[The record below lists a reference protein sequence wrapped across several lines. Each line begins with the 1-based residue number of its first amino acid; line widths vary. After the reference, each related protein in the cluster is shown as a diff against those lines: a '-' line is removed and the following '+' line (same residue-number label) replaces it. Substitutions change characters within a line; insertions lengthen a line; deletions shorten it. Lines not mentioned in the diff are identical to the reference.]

1 MQILSSHKARKIP
14 FVPERAEASMH
25 QRRKTMGKT
34 RSFHFLWGFV
44 CLILALRFTG
54 AKAGSLFSGN
64 LVSRGLTIGLSGNSI
79 AEPILFLP
87 GDNRDEVAAPQK
99 TGGIGFSAGYQWM
112 FERKGF
118 SAGIDFMSAP
128 LSTFVQPAGAGSFL
142 TSVYGPAT
150 YRNPGYLLW
159 LADFGLYLMPLGGV
173 PLSVAGFLDLGMSVE
188 SYTLVQFSGNPVLG
202 YGQNGYGSMSR
213 AHGQFGFGLGCS
225 VSVNRTISVFVKYR
239 WLFGE
244 GKEKF
249 KFDHED
255 ANYRYFKGNG
265 YDLEGPTKIFTV
277 GAAILFPKR

>member
-1 MQILSSHKARKIP
+1 
-14 FVPERAEASMH
+14 MH
-25 QRRKTMGKT
+25 KT
-34 RSFHFLWGFV
+34 RLHRCLCGLV
-44 CLILALRFTG
+44 CLILTSQFTG
-54 AKAGSLFSGN
+54 AQAGPWSGRD
-64 LVSRGLTIGLSGNSI
+64 LVSRGLFVGLSYNSI

-87 GDNRDEVAAPQK
+87 GNNRDELAAPQK
-99 TGGIGFSAGYQWM
+99 TKGIGFSAGYQWM

-128 LSTFVQPAGAGSFL
+128 LSTFVQPAGAGSFMM
-142 TSVYGPAT
+142 SIYGPAT
-150 YRNPGYLLW
+150 YRNPGYTLW
-159 LADFGLYLMPLGGV
+159 LADFGLYLMPFGGA
-173 PLSVAGFLDLGMSVE
+173 PLALEGFFDVGMSVE
-188 SYTLVQFSGNPVLG
+188 SYTLVQSSQNPALG
-202 YGQNGYGSMSR
+202 YDQNGYGSMSR

-225 VSVNRTISVFVKYR
+225 VSVNRTLSVFVKTR

-265 YDLEGPTKIFTV
+265 YDLEGPTKILTV